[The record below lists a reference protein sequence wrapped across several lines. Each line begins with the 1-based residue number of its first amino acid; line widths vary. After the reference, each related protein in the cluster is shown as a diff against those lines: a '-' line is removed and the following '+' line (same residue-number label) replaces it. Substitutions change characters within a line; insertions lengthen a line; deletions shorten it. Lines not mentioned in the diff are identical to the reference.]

1 FWVSFVSHFSL
12 LFLTSKVSQIDGIDH
27 RPIIF
32 LPGTLCDQRLFKHQL
47 EYFSKYRDVY
57 VANFNS
63 CKTIK
68 EMAEEVLKL
77 TDRCFDLVGLS
88 MGGIVAFEVIR
99 QNSNLVKSL
108 VLLDTNYAG
117 ETDVNRHNRQK
128 QLSQAQHDEGF
139 NYLKL
144 IEDLY
149 PKYVAKKNIENK
161 QLYLDVINMARD
173 GTLKAFMNQWNA
185 LMTRPDSLRTLTEI
199 RCPTLIIC
207 GEEDM
212 LIPVEKHKFMNE
224 QIKDSDLVILK
235 ECGHLSTLES
245 PLEVN
250 QTIQKWYRQREI

>member
-1 FWVSFVSHFSL
+1 MNGGHY
-12 LFLTSKVSQIDGIDH
+12 FLSANNKNDN

-32 LPGTLCDQRLFKHQL
+32 LPGTLCDQRLFRHQVK
-47 EYFSKYRDVY
+47 YFNKDRDIY

-68 EMAEEVLKL
+68 EMAEGVLKL
-77 TDRCFDLVGLS
+77 TDGCFDLVGLS

-99 QNSNLVKSL
+99 QNSNLVKNL

-117 ETDVNRHNRQK
+117 ETDVNRQNRQN
-128 QLSQAQHDEGF
+128 QLAQAQHDKDF
-139 NYLKL
+139 NYLRL
-144 IEDLY
+144 IDDLY
-149 PKYVAKKNIENK
+149 PKYVAKKNIGNK
-161 QLYLDVINMARD
+161 QLYLDVIDMARQ

-185 LMTRPDSLRTLTEI
+185 LMTRSGSLRTLAEI
-199 RCPTLIIC
+199 HCPTLIIC

-212 LIPVEKHKFMNE
+212 LVPVEKHKFMNE
-224 QIKDSDLVILK
+224 QIKDSELVILK

-250 QTIQKWYRQREI
+250 QAIHKWYKQREN